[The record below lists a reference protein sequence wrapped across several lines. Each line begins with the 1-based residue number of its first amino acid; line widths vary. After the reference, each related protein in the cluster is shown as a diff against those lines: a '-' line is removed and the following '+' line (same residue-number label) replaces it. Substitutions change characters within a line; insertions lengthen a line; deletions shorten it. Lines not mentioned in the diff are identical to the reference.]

1 MLTEEQRNQAIAS
14 LVEAH
19 RTKKPCVQLST
30 MFPSIEIAD
39 AYAISSAIAE
49 LKIASGARV
58 IGHKI
63 GLTSKAMQASSQIDE
78 PDYGHLFDDMLIQD
92 GAKVRHADFCVPA
105 RARLTLLSNSGGSP
119 SAQTRWNRSRDDLPQ
134 ALFGRLHVVG
144 EVWVAC
150 WTPVA
155 ILG

>member
-1 MLTEEQRNQAIAS
+1 MRQVIQDVRSGATTVMEIPAPLAVPGHV
-14 LVEAH
+14 LVA
-19 RTKKPCVQLST
+19 TVTS
-30 MFPSIEIAD
+30 
-39 AYAISSAIAE
+39 AISAGTE
-49 LKIASGARV
+49 RYVVDLARKSL
-58 IGHKI
+58 IGRARQRPED
-63 GLTSKAMQASSQIDE
+63 AM
-78 PDYGHLFDDMLIQD
+78 
-92 GAKVRHADFCVPA
+92 HADFCVPA

-119 SAQTRWNRSRDDLPQ
+119 SAQTRWNRSRDDLPE